1 MICITQ
7 GVCYYVYMREK
18 HLRHSSQKY
27 MFKTNYEKQV
37 AYYKKLTQKE
47 TQDNRE
53 VIALVALTIIA
64 VVYFL
69 SM

>member
-1 MICITQ
+1 
-7 GVCYYVYMREK
+7 
-18 HLRHSSQKY
+18 

-37 AYYKKLTQKE
+37 AYYKKLAQKE

>member
-1 MICITQ
+1 MIQTQ
-7 GVCYYVYMREK
+7 
-18 HLRHSSQKY
+18 
-27 MFKTNYEKQV
+27 YEKQV
-37 AYYKKLTQKE
+37 AYYKKLAQKE